1 MSGVRSSPS
10 APRPALE
17 ALLAGASGDPLRR
30 ALMLDALDLRLR
42 PCLSPPLAAHAR
54 LANISGHKLVFLVDS
69 PVWHAKLRLA
79 EPELLHA
86 ARSLGLDVSAL
97 VVRTASA
104 PCNHPAPRN
113 VPRSRCRRL
122 RAMRC
127 RRPSTPCAKHPA
139 NPLPRVVPRAAN
151 PAREPN
157 EPPVWRVGRIDQGVT
172 FVNAR

>member
-69 PVWHAKLRLA
+69 PVWHARLRLA

-104 PCNHPAPRN
+104 PLQAPGPAERPAAPMSKAARDALQAALDSLREAPGESASPGRSPR
-113 VPRSRCRRL
+113 
-122 RAMRC
+122 
-127 RRPSTPCAKHPA
+127 RRP
-139 NPLPRVVPRAAN
+139 
-151 PAREPN
+151 
-157 EPPVWRVGRIDQGVT
+157 GRGTD
-172 FVNAR
+172 

>member
-1 MSGVRSSPS
+1 MSGVRSPPS

-79 EPELLHA
+79 EPDLLHA

-104 PCNHPAPRN
+104 PLQPPGPAERPA
-113 VPRSRCRRL
+113 VPMSKAARESLQAALDSLRGAPGESTSPGRSRR
-122 RAMRC
+122 
-127 RRPSTPCAKHPA
+127 
-139 NPLPRVVPRAAN
+139 
-151 PAREPN
+151 REP
-157 EPPVWRVGRIDQGVT
+157 GRGT
-172 FVNAR
+172 E